1 VEILNLLDD
10 HSRLSLGSL
19 PRRTI
24 TGPDVAHTFQTA
36 FLRWGIPAGVL
47 TDNGAVFTGRQRG
60 GGRVALEVELG
71 RLGVRF
77 DHSRPYHP
85 QTCGKVARFQ
95 QTQKKWLAAQPPA
108 TTVAGLHRQL
118 DRFRRH
124 DNEVRPHRAIG
135 RRTPGEAFTARPK
148 ATATGPYIDP
158 HWRVRH
164 DRIDKTGTVTLRH
177 NSRLHHIGLGRLL
190 AGTRV
195 TLLVHDLHIRVI
207 HRDTGELIRELSL
220 DPSRK
225 RPESETMSRDT
236 CQRCLETSQWRARRD
251 SNPQPSDP

>member
-24 TGPDVAHTFQTA
+24 TGPDVAYTFQNA

-85 QTCGKVARFQ
+85 QTCGKVERLHR
-95 QTQKKWLAAQPPA
+95 TQRQWLARRNPPA
-108 TTVAGLHRQL
+108 TLAHAQALM
-118 DRFRRH
+118 DRFGQHYNH
-124 DNEVRPHRAIG
+124 DRPHQALNGLAPADRYRPGQPLLLPTTDLEPADYSPPGALPRKTSPTG
-135 RRTPGEAFTARPK
+135 RFTYANHTFDLGERFAGIT
-148 ATATGPYIDP
+148 I
-158 HWRVRH
+158 
-164 DRIDKTGTVTLRH
+164 TVQRDH
-177 NSRLHHIGLGRLL
+177 ARLHAYYGSSLIDTFLV
-190 AGTRV
+190 GTNLPTPTR
-195 TLLVHDLHIRVI
+195 
-207 HRDTGELIRELSL
+207 
-220 DPSRK
+220 
-225 RPESETMSRDT
+225 
-236 CQRCLETSQWRARRD
+236 
-251 SNPQPSDP
+251 